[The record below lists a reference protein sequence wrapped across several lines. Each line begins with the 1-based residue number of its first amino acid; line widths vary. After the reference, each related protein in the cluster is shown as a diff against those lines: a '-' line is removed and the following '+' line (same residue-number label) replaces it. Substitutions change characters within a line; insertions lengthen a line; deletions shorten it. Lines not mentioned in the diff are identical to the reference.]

1 MQRVVSAWPVDQ
13 RPERD
18 VRDESRGFAG
28 TDEAV
33 AEIQRVASPVIGTK
47 RTGNTMRLRIPS
59 SVFSTTVSC

>member
-1 MQRVVSAWPVDQ
+1 MQRVVSVWPGDE

-18 VRDESRGFAG
+18 MGNETGGFAG
-28 TDEAV
+28 TDEAI
-33 AEIQRVASPVIGTK
+33 AEVQRVASPVIGTK